1 MRGSRWAGFS
11 YAARAKDGRGLGG
24 RGRGRLGVG
33 VQASRQTAEVRES
46 ERASERVIRK
56 GGRAGVARCRERSG
70 ADDVEGEGALD
81 VSP

>member
-1 MRGSRWAGFS
+1 MGEGWWPWPWPP
-11 YAARAKDGRGLGG
+11 G
-24 RGRGRLGVG
+24 RGRAGKK
-33 VQASRQTAEVRES
+33 TAEGRES
-46 ERASERVIRK
+46 ERASERVMRK